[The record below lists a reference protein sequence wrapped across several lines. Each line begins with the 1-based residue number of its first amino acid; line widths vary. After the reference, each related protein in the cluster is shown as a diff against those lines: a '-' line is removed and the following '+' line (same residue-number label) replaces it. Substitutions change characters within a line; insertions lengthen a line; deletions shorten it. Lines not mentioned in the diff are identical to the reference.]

1 MVEKLPP
8 NRGTKL
14 RKNGSESLEIS
25 LDPTV
30 LNSIFL
36 INGPNFL
43 TEEITPEDLVVPPKA
58 HYMVINKGEDKMDIS
73 YSHDVSRHSV
83 VYDPYKY
90 ENKEKQKI
98 NPKDFKKN
106 HSVQNGYVDIL
117 PKWYSIKFT
126 YPDYNIIYIKPEMG
140 ISFQIHEE
148 RTERWEILGGTP
160 IILNHHS
167 VHYYV
172 DSGITFEN
180 PIGTYHSVI
189 NPNKKGGE
197 FVVLKEQW
205 SGNFDEQ
212 DITRVFNPNHYN
224 DD

>member
-1 MVEKLPP
+1 MVEKLAP

-14 RKNGSESLEIS
+14 RKNGSEKLSIT
-25 LDPTV
+25 LDPKV
-30 LNSIFL
+30 FDSIFL
-36 INGPNFL
+36 INGSDFL
-43 TEEITPEDLVVPPKA
+43 TEEIIPKDLIIPPNT
-58 HYMVINKGEDKMDIS
+58 HYMVINKGEDKIDIS
-73 YSHDVSRHSV
+73 YSQDVLKHPV

-90 ENKEKQKI
+90 ESNKKQKI
-98 NPKDFKKN
+98 DPKAFKKN
-106 HSVQNGYVDIL
+106 HSVQEGYVDIL

-148 RTERWEILGGTP
+148 RTEYWEILGGTP

-167 VHYYV
+167 LHYYV
-172 DSGITFEN
+172 DSGMKFEN
-180 PIGTYHSVI
+180 PVGTYHSVI

-212 DITRVFNPNHYN
+212 DIKRVFNPNHYN
-224 DD
+224 KD